1 MKALVEFAM
10 AGRRQAILAAM
21 LLGILPLV
29 NSLSAPIVALVCL
42 RHGPK
47 EALTVGVWAML
58 PALAWAVAGDV
69 LPLLLLVGT
78 TVLAEVLRSSRS
90 WEMALLSAI
99 GVGIGGQLAL
109 TLQPGFLELMQQQ
122 LEQMMARPE
131 FEGQVGLLPPEQL
144 QQMLAMFF
152 GLLVM
157 SLSLVFLMLARSW
170 QARLYNP
177 GGFRQEFHSLRLG
190 WKTAALLL
198 VLFMLGTLVAQLQTV
213 VMYLVIPLIFAGIAL
228 VHGIVGLRRWP
239 VAVLVIFYASL
250 LSPVMTQLLVLAAV
264 IDSWYDFRS
273 RMRRD

>member
-1 MKALVEFAM
+1 MKALAEFAM

-47 EALTVGVWAML
+47 EALMVGVWAML
-58 PALAWAVAGDV
+58 PALAWAMAGDV
-69 LPLLLLVGT
+69 LPLLLLIGT

-90 WEMALLSAI
+90 WEMALLAAI
-99 GVGIGGQLAL
+99 GVGVGGQMAL

-122 LEQMMARPE
+122 LEQMMSRPE
-131 FEGQVGLLPPEQL
+131 FEGQVALLPPEQL

-190 WKTAALLL
+190 WKTSAMLL
-198 VLFMLGTLVAQLQTV
+198 VLFMLGTLVAPLQAF

-228 VHGIVGLRRWP
+228 VHGIVGLRKWP

>member
-1 MKALVEFAM
+1 MKALAEFAM

-47 EALTVGVWAML
+47 EALMVGVWAML

-69 LPLLLLVGT
+69 LPLLLLIGT

-90 WEMALLSAI
+90 WEMALLAAI
-99 GVGIGGQLAL
+99 GVGVGGQMAL

-122 LEQMMARPE
+122 LEQMMSRPE
-131 FEGQVGLLPPEQL
+131 FEGQVALLPPEQL

-190 WKTAALLL
+190 WKTSAMLL
-198 VLFMLGTLVAQLQTV
+198 VLFMLGTLVAPLQAF

-228 VHGIVGLRRWP
+228 VHGIVGLRKWP

>member
-1 MKALVEFAM
+1 MKALAEFAM

-47 EALTVGVWAML
+47 EALMVGVWAML

-69 LPLLLLVGT
+69 LPLLLLIGT

-90 WEMALLSAI
+90 WEMALLAAI
-99 GVGIGGQLAL
+99 GVGVGGQMVL

-122 LEQMMARPE
+122 LEQMMSRPE
-131 FEGQVGLLPPEQL
+131 FEGQVALLPPEQL

-190 WKTAALLL
+190 WKTSAMLL
-198 VLFMLGTLVAQLQTV
+198 VLFMLGTLVAPLQAF

-228 VHGIVGLRRWP
+228 VHGIVGLRKWP

>member
-1 MKALVEFAM
+1 M

-29 NSLSAPIVALVCL
+29 NSLSAPIVALVGL

-47 EALTVGVWAML
+47 EALKVGVWAVL

-69 LPLLLLVGT
+69 LPLLLLIGT
-78 TVLAEVLRSSRS
+78 TVLAEILRSSRS
-90 WEMALLSAI
+90 WEVALLSAI
-99 GVGIGGQLAL
+99 VVGLGGQFAL

-131 FEGQVGLLPPEQL
+131 FEGQVTLLPPEQL
-144 QQMLAMFF
+144 QQLLAMFF

-157 SLSLVFLMLARSW
+157 CLSLVFLMLARSW

-177 GGFRQEFHSLRLG
+177 GGFREEFHSLRLG
-190 WKTAALLL
+190 WKTSAMLLL
-198 VLFMLGTLVAQLQTV
+198 LFMLGTMIAPLQAVA
-213 VMYLVIPLIFAGIAL
+213 MYLVIPLIFAGIAL
-228 VHGIVGLRRWP
+228 VHGMAGLRKWP
-239 VAVLVIFYASL
+239 VAVLVIFYATL

-264 IDSWYDFRS
+264 VDSWYDFRS
-273 RMRRD
+273 RMGPRK

>member
-1 MKALVEFAM
+1 MKALAEFAM

-47 EALTVGVWAML
+47 EALMVGVWAML

-69 LPLLLLVGT
+69 LPLLLLIGI

-90 WEMALLSAI
+90 WEMALLAAI
-99 GVGIGGQLAL
+99 GVGVGGQMAL

-122 LEQMMARPE
+122 LEQMMSRPE
-131 FEGQVGLLPPEQL
+131 FEGQVALLPPEQL

-190 WKTAALLL
+190 WKTSAMLL
-198 VLFMLGTLVAQLQTV
+198 VLFMLGTLVAPLQAF

-228 VHGIVGLRRWP
+228 VHGIVGLRKWP